1 MKSFNESIEVL
12 KKYNKEPFHIEHG
25 ITVGLV
31 LGWFAK
37 NAGMSDEEVE
47 YWKTVGLLHDID
59 FEMYPEEHCKKCVEL
74 LKNEGYD
81 DEFIKSV
88 CSHGFGPCSDVE
100 PTKEMEKVLFTVDEL
115 TGIIFAAAKMRPSKS
130 CTDME
135 LSSLKKKFK
144 DKRFAAGCDR
154 EVIKLGAEKYMQ
166 MDLDEVLNKTLE
178 AMKENETGIR
188 ELLSAHIKSV

>member
-37 NAGMSDEEVE
+37 NAGMSDAEVE

-81 DEFIKSV
+81 EEFIKSV
-88 CSHGFGPCSDVE
+88 CSHGFGNCTDIE
-100 PTKEMEKVLFTVDEL
+100 PSKEMEKVLFTVDEL

-166 MDLDEVLNKTLE
+166 CELDEVLNKTLD
-178 AMKENETGIR
+178 AMKENEANIR
-188 ELLSAHIKSV
+188 ELLSAHIGQ

>member
-25 ITVGLV
+25 ITVGMV

-74 LKNEGYD
+74 LKDEGYD

-100 PTKEMEKVLFTVDEL
+100 PSKEMEKVLFTVDEL

-154 EVIKLGAEKYMQ
+154 EVIKLGVEKYMQ

-178 AMKENETGIR
+178 AMKENEAAIR
-188 ELLSAHIKSV
+188 ELLSYNL

>member
-1 MKSFNESIEVL
+1 MKSFQESVEIL

-81 DEFIKSV
+81 DDFIKSV
-88 CSHGFGPCSDVE
+88 CSHGFDRCADVE
-100 PTKEMEKVLFTVDEL
+100 PTKEMEKVLFTIDEL

-144 DKRFAAGCDR
+144 DKKFAAGCDR
-154 EVIKLGAEKYMQ
+154 EVIKTGAEKYMKLE
-166 MDLDEVLNKTLE
+166 LDEVLNKTLD
-178 AMKENETGIR
+178 AMKENEGKIR
-188 ELLSAHIKSV
+188 GMTA

>member
-1 MKSFNESIEVL
+1 MKNFSESIEVL

-25 ITVGLV
+25 VTVGLV
-31 LGWFAK
+31 LGYFAK
-37 NAGMSDEEVE
+37 EAGLSDEEVE

-59 FEMYPEEHCKKCVEL
+59 FEMYKEEHCKKCIEL
-74 LKNEGYD
+74 LKENGYD

-88 CSHGFGPCSDVE
+88 CSHGFGACSDVE
-100 PTKEMEKVLFTVDEL
+100 PEKEMEKILFTVDEL

-154 EVIKLGAEKYMQ
+154 EVIKLGAEKYLHLE
-166 MDLDEVLNKTLE
+166 LDEVLNKTLL
-178 AMKENETGIR
+178 AMKENEAKIR
-188 ELLSAHIKSV
+188 ELIG

>member
-1 MKSFNESIEVL
+1 MKNFKESIEVL
-12 KKYNKEPFHIEHG
+12 KKYNKEPYHIEHS

-31 LGWFAK
+31 LGYFAK
-37 NAGMSDEEVE
+37 DKGLSDEEVE

-59 FEMYPEEHCKKCVEL
+59 FEMYPTEHCKKCIEL
-74 LKNEGYD
+74 LKENGYD

-88 CSHGFGPCSDVE
+88 RSHAFGICSDVE
-100 PTKEMEKVLFTVDEL
+100 PKKEMEKILFTVDEL

-144 DKRFAAGCDR
+144 DKKFAAGCDR
-154 EVIKLGAEKYMQ
+154 EVIKLGAEKYLKLE
-166 MDLDEVLNKTLE
+166 LDEVLNRTLL
-178 AMKENETGIR
+178 AMKESESEIR
-188 ELLSAHIKSV
+188 ELVG

>member
-1 MKSFNESIEVL
+1 MKYFTESLEVL
-12 KKYNKEPFHIEHG
+12 KKYNKEAFHIEHG

-31 LGWFAK
+31 LSWFAK
-37 NAGMSDEEVE
+37 EAGLSDEEVE

-59 FEMYPEEHCKKCVEL
+59 FEMYPDEHCKKCIDI
-74 LKNEGYD
+74 LKEEGYD
-81 DEFIKSV
+81 EDFIKSV
-88 CSHGFGPCSDVE
+88 CSHGFGQCSDIE
-100 PTKEMEKVLFTVDEL
+100 PSKDMEKILFTVDEL

-135 LSSLKKKFK
+135 FSSLKKKFK

-166 MDLDEVLNKTLE
+166 MELDEVLNKTLD
-178 AMKENETGIR
+178 AMKENEGKIR
-188 ELLSAHIKSV
+188 ELVA

>member
-1 MKSFNESIEVL
+1 MKTFKESIEVL
-12 KKYNKEPFHIEHG
+12 KKYNKEPFHIEHS

-37 NAGMSDEEVE
+37 KYGLSDEEVE
-47 YWKTVGLLHDID
+47 YWKIVGLLHDID

-81 DEFIKSV
+81 DNVIKSV
-88 CSHGFGPCSDVE
+88 CSHGFGICSDIE
-100 PTKEMEKVLFTVDEL
+100 PSVDMEKVLYTVDEL

-154 EVIKLGAEKYMQ
+154 EVIKNGAEKYMKLE
-166 MDLDEVLNKTLE
+166 LDVALQDTLD
-178 AMKENETGIR
+178 AMKENESQIR
-188 ELLSAHIKSV
+188 ELISQ

>member
-1 MKSFNESIEVL
+1 MNNFVESIEVL
-12 KKYNKEPFHIEHG
+12 KKYNKESFHIEHG

-31 LGWFAK
+31 IGWFAK
-37 NAGMSDEEVE
+37 DAGKSDDEVE

-59 FEMYPEEHCKKCVEL
+59 FEMYPEEHCKRCIEL

-81 DEFIKSV
+81 DEFTKSV
-88 CSHGFGPCSDVE
+88 CSHGFGHCSDVE
-100 PTKEMEKVLFTVDEL
+100 PSKDMEKVLFTIDEL

-166 MDLDEVLNKTLE
+166 LELDEVLNKTLE
-178 AMKENETGIR
+178 AMREYEREIR
-188 ELLSAHIKSV
+188 ELVSEYVEG

>member
-1 MKSFNESIEVL
+1 MKNFKESIEVL
-12 KKYNKEPFHIEHG
+12 KKYNKEPYHIEHS

-31 LGWFAK
+31 LGYFAK
-37 NAGMSDEEVE
+37 DKGLSDEEVE

-59 FEMYPEEHCKKCVEL
+59 FEMYPNEHCKKCIEL
-74 LKNEGYD
+74 LKENGYD

-88 CSHGFGPCSDVE
+88 RSHAFGICSDVE
-100 PTKEMEKVLFTVDEL
+100 PEKEMEKVLFTVDEL
-115 TGIIFAAAKMRPSKS
+115 TGIIFAAVKMRPSKS

-154 EVIKLGAEKYMQ
+154 EVIKLGAEKYLKL
-166 MDLDEVLNKTLE
+166 DLDEVLNKTLL
-178 AMKENETGIR
+178 AMKESEAEIR
-188 ELLSAHIKSV
+188 ELVG

>member
-1 MKSFNESIEVL
+1 MKNFNESIEVL
-12 KKYNKEPFHIEHG
+12 KKYNKELFHIEHG
-25 ITVGLV
+25 ITVGSV

-178 AMKENETGIR
+178 AMKENEAGIR
-188 ELLSAHIKSV
+188 ELLSVHLGNS

>member
-1 MKSFNESIEVL
+1 MKNFIESVEVL
-12 KKYNKEPFHIEHG
+12 KKYNKEHYHVEHS

-31 LGWFAK
+31 LYWFAK
-37 NAGMSDEEVE
+37 DKGLSDEEAE
-47 YWKTVGLLHDID
+47 YWKIVGLLHDID
-59 FEMYPEEHCKKCVEL
+59 FELYPEEHCTKCIEI

-88 CSHGFGPCSDVE
+88 RSHAYGICSDVE
-100 PTKEMEKVLFTVDEL
+100 PTKDMEKVLFTVDEL

-130 CTDME
+130 CQDME

-154 EVIKLGAEKYMQ
+154 EVIKLGCEKYLNVE
-166 MDLDEVLNKTLE
+166 LDEILNKTLA
-178 AMKENETGIR
+178 AMKASESEIQK
-188 ELLSAHIKSV
+188 LIA

>member
-1 MKSFNESIEVL
+1 MKNFKESIEVL

-31 LGWFAK
+31 LGSFAK
-37 NAGMSDEEVE
+37 NAGFSDEEIE

-59 FEMYPEEHCKKCVEL
+59 FEMYPEEHCKKCIEL
-74 LKNEGYD
+74 LKDEGYD

-88 CSHGFGPCSDVE
+88 CSHGFGSCSDIE
-100 PTKEMEKVLFTVDEL
+100 PDKEMEKVLYTVDEL
-115 TGIIFAAAKMRPSKS
+115 TGIVFAAAKMRPSKS

-144 DKRFAAGCDR
+144 DKRFAAGCNR
-154 EVIKLGAEKYMQ
+154 EVIKNGAEKYMKLE
-166 MDLDEVLNKTLE
+166 LDEVLNKTLD
-178 AMKENETGIR
+178 AMKENEATIR
-188 ELLSAHIKSV
+188 VLTND